1 MESKTQKTKAEV
13 QRLIDESR
21 DPNRVVVVWA
31 AINYFNWGLHGRIKS
46 VTEWDAFQVLEFL
59 VSVQWS
65 SPKRSLDDLR
75 RARDWANPD
84 APKPVPKSVKVVA
97 PFYTR
102 GGEK

>member
-84 APKPVPKSVKVVA
+84 TPKPIPKSVKVVA

-102 GGEK
+102 GGEE